1 MADSNDTT
9 PTPSKPDPSKIFLSL
24 ENDIFAI
31 RQYVTMLENIAAAG
45 AFGNDVSP
53 GFHRLTLTMLD
64 HAKAIEWGFHEA
76 FESERVA
83 A

>member
-1 MADSNDTT
+1 MADSESTT
-9 PTPSKPDPSKIFLSL
+9 HTSAKPDPANIFLSL
-24 ENDIFAI
+24 EDDIFAI

-45 AFGNDVSP
+45 VFGNDVSP

-64 HAKAIEWGFHEA
+64 HAQAIERGFHQA